1 MRTDNFIRFAALTAI
16 MSLFAFTADAQRAS
30 RYPEMTYWDFTF
42 RDAADSVDCVYNPTN
57 NELYLSGFDT
67 DGKGTFYFAGGE
79 PLRVSCFKGT
89 KFQWRR
95 EVSKAGTTCALFR
108 MHGDSLYLVQN
119 VTHELIALSKD
130 GKGDVRRV
138 KLPVDSIKDGV
149 LHDKYFVLC
158 SNMVEHGD
166 WDDYYELTYFN
177 YDGSLMVRD
186 TVNTSLRDK
195 YMRPAPDFYDQHT
208 LDAYGNRYARSVNPC
223 QDYKGMFHGVPLY
236 VSGCRFTLNMDGAD
250 KKPLIRQIDVGIN
263 AEEYYQVI
271 PLEVLTDITDY
282 MCHTGLPEAT
292 ILRGTHVYYAGYWH
306 DGRLMVADFDV
317 DKIFPTVRD
326 EVKKWYNYI
335 GDKNK

>member
-1 MRTDNFIRFAALTAI
+1 MRTNNFIRFMALTAI
-16 MSLFAFTADAQRAS
+16 MSSFAFTADAQRAS

-42 RDAADSVDCVYNPTN
+42 RDAADSVDCFYNPTN

-119 VTHELIALSKD
+119 VTHELIVLSKD

-158 SNMVEHGD
+158 SNLIKPKE
-166 WDDYYELTYFN
+166 WSSSYELTFFR
-177 YDGSLMVRD
+177 YDGSLMLRD
-186 TVNTSLRDK
+186 TVYMQLCDK
-195 YMRPAPDFYDQHT
+195 YMRPAPDYFNQHKCDEHGYR
-208 LDAYGNRYARSVNPC
+208 LAEYINPC
-223 QDYKGMFHGVPLY
+223 WDYKGLFHGVPLY
-236 VSGCRFTLNMDGAD
+236 VSGCRFVLNRNGAD
-250 KKPLIRQIDVGIN
+250 NKPLIRKIDVGIN

-271 PLEVLTDITDY
+271 PLPVLTDITDY
-282 MCHTGLPEAT
+282 MCHTRLPEIS
-292 ILRGTHVYYAGYWH
+292 ILRGTHVYYPGYWH

-326 EVKKWYNYI
+326 EI
-335 GDKNK
+335 KNFYDHIRDEIK